1 MFDFNSLPS
10 PSFASALLQQIPES
24 SRISQPQLSVSLN
37 VIPDEDSQREVEA
50 ATDQPE
56 DDYSG
61 LMEDGLGGGGGDG
74 DDFIDD
80 ERNDA
85 GANTQDRFALPPW
98 LSVAFKA

>member
-1 MFDFNSLPS
+1 
-10 PSFASALLQQIPES
+10 
-24 SRISQPQLSVSLN
+24 LN

-98 LSVAFKA
+98 LSVAFKAWLEEANIRGGDGDTLAVYISMKIINI